1 MNLLFLGDSHVQTI
15 RWAGENKLLSADAE
29 FVSVGGATAVG
40 MRNPNSLTNAV
51 QIFEQAAIPAR
62 PEWIPVIHLGEVDC
76 GFVIWW
82 RGNKYGET
90 VEAQV
95 DASIASYFS
104 FVDRLLAAGYPTVII
119 TAASLPTIRDGQDWG
134 EIANLRKEVA
144 VSLRER
150 TALTLQYN
158 SLLRAEATKRGLPF
172 VDPSETFVDPS
183 TGVIRDIFRH
193 SDPLDHHLAPETA
206 GPIWAA
212 ALNSALA

>member
-15 RWAGENKLLSADAE
+15 RWAGENKLLSVDAE

-51 QIFEQAAIPAR
+51 QIFEEAAIPAR
-62 PEWIPVIHLGEVDC
+62 PKSIPVIHLGEVDC

-82 RGNKYGET
+82 RANKYGET
-90 VEAQV
+90 IDAQV
-95 DASIASYFS
+95 QASIDAYFS
-104 FVDRLLAAGYPTVII
+104 LVDKLLASGYPTVII
-119 TAASLPTIRDGQDWG
+119 TAASLPTIGDDQDWG
-134 EIANLRKEVA
+134 AIANLRKEIS
-144 VSLRER
+144 VSIRDR
-150 TALTLQYN
+150 TALTLRYN
-158 SLLRAEATKRGLPF
+158 SLLRAAAAKRGLPF
-172 VDPSETFVDPS
+172 VDPSEAFIDPS

-212 ALNSALA
+212 ALNSALD